1 MTDKPTIGLPEL
13 LQRCALADA
22 RMGGVRSWFLSISE
36 YPLGEGADMPH
47 GLVNYDASPYGKTIG
62 VSDNWRLMLP
72 PETYPDRTVT
82 NDAGDWTMKYYD
94 LPNGW
99 SLRVLPGNEVCHA
112 VELDEGAAGYVE
124 VAMLSLSAKIEAQRA
139 EIVALRAKL
148 SALGVHDA

>member
-1 MTDKPTIGLPEL
+1 MTDKPTINLPEL

-36 YPLGEGADMPH
+36 YPMGEGVNMPH
-47 GLVNYDASPYGKTIG
+47 GIVNYDASPGGKTVS
-62 VSDNWRLMLP
+62 VSDGWRLMLP

-82 NDAGDWTMKYYD
+82 NDAGDWTMKLYD

-112 VELDEGAAGYVE
+112 VELDEGATGYVE
-124 VAMLSLSAKIEAQRA
+124 VAMLSMTAKIEAQKA

>member
-1 MTDKPTIGLPEL
+1 MTDKPTINLPEL

-36 YPLGEGADMPH
+36 YPMGEGVDMPH
-47 GLVNYDASPYGKTIG
+47 GLVNYDASPYAKTIG

-72 PETYPDRTVT
+72 PNTFPDRTVT
-82 NDAGDWTMKYYD
+82 NDAGDWTMKLYD

-99 SLRVLPGNEVCHA
+99 TLRVLPCNEVCHA
-112 VELDEGAAGYVE
+112 VELDEGATGYVE
-124 VAMLSLSAKIEAQRA
+124 VAMLSMTAKIEAQKA